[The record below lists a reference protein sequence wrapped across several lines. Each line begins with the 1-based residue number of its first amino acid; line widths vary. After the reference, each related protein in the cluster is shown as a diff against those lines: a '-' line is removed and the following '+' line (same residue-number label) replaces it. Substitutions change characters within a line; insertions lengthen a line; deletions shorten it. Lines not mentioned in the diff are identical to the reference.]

1 MKPKSLSE
9 RIENLLRERQQDEF
23 GGPGIQVAVV
33 DSRTGQVVYEGA
45 VGLANPVVDGRE
57 KVTTRHVANLY
68 SCTKFVTAC
77 SILQLIGKSQLSN
90 DDLIFDGLLPAELNG
105 CILQPPDHP
114 NSRRTRDHVTIEH
127 VVAHISGA
135 HNPLPLSWAY
145 LMGEEPIM
153 NEFER
158 LVSVFGGGGG
168 GADGGDKN
176 KKNGGQNNPFRRGS
190 VPQTFAYSNPGY
202 WLLGPVILKAYNKK
216 FPNDRLVEIF
226 HEQLQLPASISD
238 TFDIDIN
245 NDDDDD
251 DEKNNRSS
259 NDPMIMYG
267 HVPRWSLLELV
278 AKLACPKGLIGSHY
292 NSKWTRTEPHL
303 IEGVSYGGLVGS
315 SRDMALWLGK
325 LIGTDDIIPNHE
337 VREMMFT
344 PILASGGSMTFGL
357 HIRKHRGLPVYH
369 KEGGG
374 AGCHS
379 SIQLRPHTSGLV
391 ACLISGDTTLDVN
404 TLLDDVVDEVED
416 WQHDVRAGLIECSQ
430 KTVSSKDGTQIQV
443 YHYEAK
449 KPMNSKTKCI
459 LDASDSGTVML
470 IHGGPGVPDYLGE
483 LSSLL
488 IDQGITSSVLCFD
501 QRGVGQSSW
510 AASISMNSFLEDIE
524 TIREEF
530 GLKKLHIVGH
540 SWGGVLARFYAQS
553 HPERIS
559 SLLLLSPTT
568 VHQGS
573 DWSIMEQQVMKF
585 NLRQAGWYRFTLLG
599 LYSLF
604 IHVPFFK
611 GWAGRGL
618 MSQIMKNYYYDPVT
632 APDPSPLFLNGVNG
646 SIMVAAKNAFMTEIT
661 SPLTLVPA
669 GSSTNKVNFK
679 ALAVFGENDIYG
691 IDQVQRF
698 GIELEKQGCPTVIM
712 PQGSHIPWIDNSI
725 PLVNLL
731 RSHLW
736 Y

>member
-9 RIENLLRERQQDEF
+9 RVENLLRERQPDEL

-45 VGLANPVVDGRE
+45 VGLANPVVDDCE
-57 KVTTRHVANLY
+57 KVTTRHLANLY
-68 SCTKFVTAC
+68 SCSKFVTAC
-77 SILQLIGKSQLSN
+77 GILQLIGHRQLSK
-90 DDLIFDGLLPAELNG
+90 DDLIFDQLLPPELNAR
-105 CILQPPDHP
+105 ILQPLDHP
-114 NSRRTRDHVTIEH
+114 NTRRTRDHVTIEH

-135 HNPLPLSWAY
+135 HNPLPLSWAH

-153 NEFER
+153 NELER
-158 LVSVFGGGGG
+158 LVSVFGGG
-168 GADGGDKN
+168 DGGDEN
-176 KKNGGQNNPFRRGS
+176 KKNGDHINPFRRGS

-202 WLLGPVILKAYNKK
+202 WLLGPVILKAYNKE
-216 FPNDRLVEIF
+216 FPNDRLVKIF
-226 HEQLQLPASISD
+226 HEHLQLPASISD
-238 TFDIDIN
+238 TFEIDIN
-245 NDDDDD
+245 NDDDETTD
-251 DEKNNRSS
+251 KSS
-259 NDPMIMYG
+259 IGPKIMYG
-267 HVPRWSLLELV
+267 HVPRWSLLEVV

-292 NSKWTRTEPHL
+292 NSKLARTESHL
-303 IEGVSYGGLVGS
+303 IEGVSYGGLVGCS
-315 SRDMALWLGK
+315 HDMALWLGK
-325 LIGTDDIIPNHE
+325 LIGNDDIIPNHE

-344 PILASGGSMTFGL
+344 PILASGGAMTFGL

-374 AGCHS
+374 PGCHS

-391 ACLISGDTTLDVN
+391 ACMISGDATLDVN

-416 WQHDVRAGLIECSQ
+416 WQHDERADLIECSQ
-430 KTVSSKDGTQIQV
+430 KTVSSKDGTRIQV

-449 KPMNSKTKCI
+449 VPIYSKREYI
-459 LDASDSGTVML
+459 LDTSDSGTIML

-483 LSSLL
+483 LSLLL
-488 IDQGITSSVLCFD
+488 IDHGITRSVVSFD

-510 AASISMNSFLEDIE
+510 AISTNMNSFLEDIE

-568 VHQGS
+568 VHEGS
-573 DWSIMEQQVMKF
+573 DWPNMEQQVMQF

-604 IHVPFFK
+604 INVPFFK
-611 GWAGRGL
+611 RWAGRGL
-618 MSQIMKNYYYDPVT
+618 MSQVMKNYYFDPLT
-632 APDPSPLFLNGVNG
+632 APDPSPLFLDGVNG
-646 SIMVAAKNAFMTEIT
+646 STMVAAKNAFMTEIT
-661 SPLTLVPA
+661 SPLTLLPA
-669 GSSTNKVNFK
+669 GSSNKLNFK

-698 GIELEKQGCPTVIM
+698 RTELEKQGCPTVIM
-712 PQGSHIPWIDNSI
+712 PQGSHIPWVDKPI